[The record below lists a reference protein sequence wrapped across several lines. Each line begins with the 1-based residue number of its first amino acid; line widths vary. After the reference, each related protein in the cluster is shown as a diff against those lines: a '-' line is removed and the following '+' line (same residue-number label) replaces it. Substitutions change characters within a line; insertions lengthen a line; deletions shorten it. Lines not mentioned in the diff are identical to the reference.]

1 MIKQDFYYDLKYP
14 FSRLTSVMT
23 RYYANFSSIQLSVF
37 RSPNVPSGSRRTET
51 TNAFAGYVSICSL
64 IQLGRSKRHCLDN
77 NLKLLKVIHKKKL
90 DKK

>member
-14 FSRLTSVMT
+14 FSRLTSAMT
-23 RYYANFSSIQLSVF
+23 RYCANFSSINLSVF
-37 RSPNVPSGSRRTET
+37 RSPNVPNGRRRP
-51 TNAFAGYVSICSL
+51 NVFAGYVSICSL
-64 IQLGRSKRHCLDN
+64 IQLGRSKRDCIDN